1 MLGIQSWQHHH
12 HGQDGHHQQKLHLQ
26 VKKLE
31 GEKKKVESD
40 YNATNS
46 RIQVDD
52 EDVAD
57 GYTNDSDN
65 DNDDV
70 SDVST

>member
-1 MLGIQSWQHHH
+1 M
-12 HGQDGHHQQKLHLQ
+12 
-26 VKKLE
+26 KKLE

-57 GYTNDSDN
+57 GDTNDGDN
-65 DNDDV
+65 DNDDAKRMMV
-70 SDVST
+70 VVIIKHCQRHNGPRN

>member
-1 MLGIQSWQHHH
+1 MITI
-12 HGQDGHHQQKLHLQ
+12 DHLQ

-52 EDVAD
+52 GDD
-57 GYTNDSDN
+57 DYTNDN
-65 DNDDV
+65 DNDEEDDGTKKNMV
-70 SDVST
+70 VCSIW

>member
-1 MLGIQSWQHHH
+1 MMMMLRIQSWQHHH
-12 HGQDGHHQQKLHLQ
+12 PGQDGHHSAHHQQKLHLQ

-57 GYTNDSDN
+57 GDTTDAHG
-65 DNDDV
+65 
-70 SDVST
+70 